1 MKKKIEKN
9 LLNTIKKTF
18 SILSK
23 RQKKNLFLVQFCLI
37 FTSIFETLSVLSF
50 IPFMSAIITPE
61 ILDNNNFFSSLS
73 IYLKVSNRDELIIVS
88 SIIIIIVYVITTI
101 LSIFTIYVLNR
112 YSSILT
118 SEIKTKLYSNYINKD
133 LSFHLENSNSSLM
146 KKIEF
151 DAEKVC
157 GRIINPLLTISYKFI
172 MVIFIFTGLCFYQPL
187 IALIG
192 FTMFSSIYLIVFFLL
207 KNKFFNYG
215 DNISKSRE
223 IAYKFIYSSLG
234 SIKEILIY
242 GKQKHF
248 IDNVKIANDITAE
261 NTLKSKFF
269 SESPR
274 NFLELLLV
282 LSVLIIFILVTI
294 FSSIPSDIAITLSI
308 FGIAG
313 FKIIPSLQVIFNNL
327 SLIKSGI
334 PSINQIKYDLV
345 IPKEELNNNYKIKN
359 PIILNNKITIKKLKF
374 KYENAENFIFSE
386 FNMEISAFST
396 TGIVGPSGSG
406 KSTLFNILMGLI
418 KPLDGNLIVDG
429 IKINENNIA
438 NWQNMIAYVP
448 QDIFLIDGTICE
460 NIAFG
465 CDENEINYNKID
477 EVINISNLN
486 ELIDELPKGIYTNI
500 GERGIRLSGG
510 QKQRIN
516 IARALYRDPKII
528 FFDEATSA
536 LDGIS
541 EKNITD
547 SISLLKGKV
556 TILIIAHRMTTIKNC
571 NEIFLFDKG
580 SITDSGNYQ
589 KMMKN
594 NMFKEMAT

>member
-1 MKKKIEKN
+1 
-9 LLNTIKKTF
+9 
-18 SILSK
+18 
-23 RQKKNLFLVQFCLI
+23 
-37 FTSIFETLSVLSF
+37 
-50 IPFMSAIITPE
+50 MSAIITPE
-61 ILDNNNFFSSLS
+61 ILDNSDFFSSLS
-73 IYLKVSNRDELIIVS
+73 IYLNISNRDELIIASCMV
-88 SIIIIIVYVITTI
+88 IILVYIITTI

-118 SEIKTKLYSNYINKD
+118 SEIKTTLYSNYINKD
-133 LSFHLENSNSSLM
+133 LSFHLVNSNSSLM

-172 MVIFIFTGLCFYQPL
+172 MTIFIFTGLCFYQPL
-187 IALIG
+187 IAFIG
-192 FTMFSSIYLIVFFLL
+192 FTLFSSIYLIIFFLL
-207 KNKFFNYG
+207 KNEFFKYG

-242 GKQKHF
+242 GKQGHF
-248 IDNVKIANDITAE
+248 ISNVKKANDMTAE

-274 NFLELLLV
+274 NFLEFLLV
-282 LSVLIIFILVTI
+282 LSVLLIFILVTI
-294 FSSIPSDIAITLSI
+294 FSSIPSDIAVTLSI

-334 PSINQIKYDLV
+334 PSINQVKNDL
-345 IPKEELNNNYKIKN
+345 IISKEEPKSNSKIKS
-359 PIILNNKITIKKLKF
+359 PIILNNKITIKKLNF
-374 KYENAENFIFSE
+374 KYENAENLIFNK
-386 FNMEISAFST
+386 FDMEISAFST

-418 KPLDGNLIVDG
+418 KPLDGDLIIDG
-429 IKINENNIA
+429 IKINKSNIA
-438 NWQNMIAYVP
+438 SWQNIIAYVP

-465 CDENEINYNKID
+465 CNGNEIKYDKIN
-477 EVINISNLN
+477 EVINIANLK
-486 ELIDELPKGIYTNI
+486 ELIDELPNGIYTNI

-541 EKNITD
+541 EKNISD
-547 SISLLKGKV
+547 SISLLNGKV
-556 TILIIAHRMTTIKNC
+556 TIIIIAHRMTTIKNC

-580 SITDSGNYQ
+580 AIIDSGNYQ